1 MWTEAHR
8 ARYDACLKEIVSLNA
23 AADAAR
29 WLERVAPP
37 RSGRATPYGAVV
49 RAIAWHLRV
58 GGPWR
63 ALPPGGAPRRPLYGW
78 VCKWLE
84 LGLFDRL
91 LEDVARRRRRAVG
104 RRAKPRLSII
114 DTQAVQ
120 CIQVRGPRGYDA
132 AKKVLGR
139 KRVAL
144 VDADGTWL
152 AVGVVP
158 ASVQDRDT
166 LEALDPGKAAWPS
179 LREAILDGAFTAA
192 SCHEWSNR
200 HGMRHHVVERDPAQI
215 GFVVLAGRW
224 GVERSFGWLVHWGGL
239 LRDRAGRL
247 DVSAARIAFAASL
260 SGVEALLNPMPVQDA
275 AKLSP
280 LKQALRGYDA
290 IDAGVAQRAVP
301 RSLMAAQHPIEFG

>member
-8 ARYDACLKEIVSLNA
+8 ARYDARLKEIVSLNA
-23 AADAAR
+23 VAEVAR

-63 ALPPGGAPRRPLYGW
+63 ALPPGGPPWRTGIRMVSQMAGAGA
-78 VCKWLE
+78 V
-84 LGLFDRL
+84 FDRL
-91 LEDVARRRRRAVG
+91 LGDVARRRRRAMG

-114 DTQAVQ
+114 DTQSVKS
-120 CIQVRGPRGYDA
+120 IPRCTGH
-132 AKKVLGR
+132 V
-139 KRVAL
+139 
-144 VDADGTWL
+144 GTMPLRRCSGASAWPWL
-152 AVGVVP
+152 MPMAPGWPSRSSP

-200 HGMRHHVVERDPAQI
+200 HGMRHRVVERDPSSERLCRARGPLGRGTQLR
-215 GFVVLAGRW
+215 LACAL
-224 GVERSFGWLVHWGGL
+224 GWTVAGSSWSS
-239 LRDRAGRL
+239 GRL
-247 DVSAARIAFAASL
+247 RGTHRVRRR
-260 SGVEALLNPMPVQDA
+260 PVQHRGPTQPDA
-275 AKLSP
+275 SPRRRKLILNP
-280 LKQALRGYDA
+280 LKQALRD
-290 IDAGVAQRAVP
+290 
-301 RSLMAAQHPIEFG
+301 H